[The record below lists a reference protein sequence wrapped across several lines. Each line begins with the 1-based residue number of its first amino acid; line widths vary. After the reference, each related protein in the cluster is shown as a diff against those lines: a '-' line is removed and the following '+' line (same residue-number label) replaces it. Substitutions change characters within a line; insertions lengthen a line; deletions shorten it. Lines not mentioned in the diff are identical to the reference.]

1 MLVEHTSPLSRLSL
15 AERWECLQGEVLA
28 WLIGDG
34 VIDNEERRLLEVAC
48 ELYLG
53 TSVQT
58 RLAVGDKEWVA
69 MTRHASGTETND
81 QRYERLATNL
91 ARRLCESG
99 HHVLTPQA
107 FQQVVD
113 WLVRRHFH
121 PVASYH
127 PYAHRPR
134 FTASVPGQPRGFEA
148 GVYIASKQGQATS
161 IAESFESWTRIHAAR
176 VDAAYEALR
185 EVPVHP
191 AVPVGS
197 RSPDASQPPAAPF
210 APLTPAETADTT
222 KSLPIEAT
230 SQVQDTAP
238 TEPAREVPPSHDTS
252 AAPPPVP
259 ALTHAEPTPAPLPQA
274 ALPPEPHAPSAEVV
288 AVDAEA
294 VRERLREQLENDPH
308 AAVLQAVATDPERFF
323 REHAAFAA
331 TASGPVWFLA
341 SAPGKV
347 WFAGDVHGDLLAFE
361 SVCDVFERQSAA
373 EDKLVFL
380 GDLVD
385 RGFHDRAVILALWA
399 RMQAAPG
406 RYGWIVGN
414 HDTGVSYDAGSG
426 TFTASVAPAEF
437 PIWLNEHLD
446 DASARALG
454 EAFIAMAAVAPR
466 AVFLPGLLAA
476 HGGFPHSDRWA
487 SLQTRQ
493 DLESS
498 ANLDDFVWNRLHASR
513 VKLPNRTSRS
523 SSFGSDDFHGFR
535 NVMRDRLD
543 WPLEAMVRG
552 HDHVHETQ
560 ARWYRPG
567 EVKRGNF
574 GERVLTV
581 NTLSHNQP
589 GEINPYAP
597 QNPRQPTLAR
607 WQAGNLPTP
616 IVVDIPTEL
625 VTAYAD
631 PCPTCQRPRKAA
643 ACGCTP

>member
-1 MLVEHTSPLSRLSL
+1 MLVEHTSPLASL
-15 AERWECLQGEVLA
+15 TLNERWECLQGEVLA
-28 WLIGDG
+28 WLIGDSQ
-34 VIDNEERRLLEVAC
+34 IDNDERVLLEAAC

-53 TSVQT
+53 AYTQAH
-58 RLAVGDKEWVA
+58 LEVGPNEWIA
-69 MTRHASGTETND
+69 MARHASGVTHND
-81 QRYERLATNL
+81 ERHARVATNL
-91 ARRLCESG
+91 ARRLAEPG
-99 HHVLTPQA
+99 HQVLRIA
-107 FQQVVD
+107 SLQQLMD
-113 WLVRRHFH
+113 WLARHHFRDV
-121 PVASYH
+121 PSVH
-127 PYAHRPR
+127 PYGHRPR
-134 FTASVPGQPRGFEA
+134 PFVVVGGLPKGHFEGGLRTNRRHSTAMW
-148 GVYIASKQGQATS
+148 
-161 IAESFESWTRIHAAR
+161 IAESFESWTRVHAAR
-176 VDAAYEALR
+176 VDAAYAALHEDPVPPGTTVDDRTSEVQQPQAAPLDPPAHTEPEAKAEDSAR
-185 EVPVHP
+185 SGP
-191 AVPVGS
+191 ARDVTPT
-197 RSPDASQPPAAPF
+197 PDAGAM
-210 APLTPAETADTT
+210 
-222 KSLPIEAT
+222 
-230 SQVQDTAP
+230 
-238 TEPAREVPPSHDTS
+238 PPSVQ
-252 AAPPPVP
+252 APVNPG
-259 ALTHAEPTPAPLPQA
+259 PTPAPLPPA
-274 ALPPEPHAPSAEVV
+274 AVAAEPDAPSAEIV
-288 AVDAEA
+288 AIDAEG
-294 VRERLREQLENDPH
+294 VRERLRDQLERDPH
-308 AAVLQAVATDPERFF
+308 AAVLNAVAAAPERFF
-323 REHAAFAA
+323 REHAAFADS
-331 TASGPVWFLA
+331 ASGPVWFLA
-341 SAPGKV
+341 SAPGRV

-361 SVCDVFERQSAA
+361 SVCDVFERQAA
-373 EDKLVFL
+373 PEDKLVFL

-385 RGFHDRAVILALWA
+385 RGFHDRAVILSLWA

-414 HDTGVSYDAGSG
+414 HDTGVSYDAASGS
-426 TFTASVAPAEF
+426 FTASVAPAEF

-493 DLESS
+493 DLEST

-523 SSFGSDDFHGFR
+523 SSFGADDFHGFR
-535 NVMRDRLD
+535 NVMRDQLD

-607 WQAGNLPTP
+607 WQAGSLPTP

-631 PCPTCQRPRKAA
+631 PCPTCQRPRKAV